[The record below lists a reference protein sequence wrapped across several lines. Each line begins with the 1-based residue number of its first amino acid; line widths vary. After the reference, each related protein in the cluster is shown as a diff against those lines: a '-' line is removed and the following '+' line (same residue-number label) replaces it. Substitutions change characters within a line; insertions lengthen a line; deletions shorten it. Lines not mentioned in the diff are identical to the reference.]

1 MEPQTRRV
9 FEFLLIIFGIGGF
22 TLWFSYA
29 FQNQT
34 IPIPELF
41 FNYSF
46 FLFII
51 STSAATLIHL
61 YNWRD
66 SINSSESVIFE
77 IVVYRKMTP
86 INALANKLRLSK
98 DEVFE
103 ILQKMII
110 NSKIIGQIKE
120 GIFYTTTPRTP
131 FCSICKEQIVD
142 SLRLITCPFCHK
154 PYHKDHIIGYL
165 SDVDESCP
173 NCKRA
178 LTLSDLY
185 LD

>member
-1 MEPQTRRV
+1 MEPQSRRV
-9 FEFLLIIFGIGGF
+9 IEFILIIGGIGGF
-22 TLWFSYA
+22 ALWLSYA

-34 IPIPELF
+34 LPIPALF
-41 FNYSF
+41 LHYSF
-46 FLFII
+46 YLFIFAAG
-51 STSAATLIHL
+51 AATILHL

-66 SINSSESVIFE
+66 SINNSESIIFE
-77 IVVYRKMTP
+77 IVIYRKMTP

-103 ILQKMII
+103 LLNKMII
-110 NSKIIGQIKE
+110 NNKIIGQIKE

-131 FCSICKEQIVD
+131 FCSICKEQITD

-173 NCKRA
+173 NCKRI

-185 LD
+185 LE